1 MSVAIPLEQR
11 DALLK
16 QLEMD
21 TNAATG
27 ESHEL
32 NAEELAVQEQV
43 SRQAGRNECTIEDA
57 WVWASLRAHILSH
70 LTAAQL
76 GPPRR
81 RCWPGC
87 RRISRH
93 RRRQTRC
100 CCCVPSEATGG
111 E

>member
-43 SRQAGRNECTIEDA
+43 SR
-57 WVWASLRAHILSH
+57 
-70 LTAAQL
+70 
-76 GPPRR
+76 
-81 RCWPGC
+81 
-87 RRISRH
+87 
-93 RRRQTRC
+93 
-100 CCCVPSEATGG
+100 
-111 E
+111 